1 MCKHLFFRWWVTL
14 TLTHTSHTHTQ
25 QFANSFDTYLR
36 GGEVHVC
43 EGICLPE
50 FLRCGGAKTIK
61 KLFSLSC
68 FTPLSIQIRRRKTVS
83 KTDHLRVCVCVCVC
97 VETVWT
103 IALQKPWPYMG
114 WTDWFEWMKNRLS
127 SWILKS
133 RSLVLR
139 ILWIKIAK
147 SSELLGFLGVKV
159 YVTNHPN
166 RLYSSK
172 NMSRQSTR
180 QDMQISIS
188 AFIHISFCLSI
199 GPSGASKR
207 HETWGNTTLTRLQQH
222 NARANHM

>member
-1 MCKHLFFRWWVTL
+1 MCKHLFYRWWVTL

-97 VETVWT
+97 GNCVNNRTSKTMTIYGMDWLIWMDEKPLIVVDSQESFSGSQDSLDRNSKKQWTVG
-103 IALQKPWPYMG
+103 I
-114 WTDWFEWMKNRLS
+114 F
-127 SWILKS
+127 
-133 RSLVLR
+133 RSQSVCH
-139 ILWIKIAK
+139 K
-147 SSELLGFLGVKV
+147 SSKSPLLFQKHVPSVNSSRYANFNICLHPYLFLSFNWSLGGIQETRNMGQHDFDKV
-159 YVTNHPN
+159 TTT
-166 RLYSSK
+166 
-172 NMSRQSTR
+172 QCTR
-180 QDMQISIS
+180 
-188 AFIHISFCLSI
+188 
-199 GPSGASKR
+199 
-207 HETWGNTTLTRLQQH
+207 
-222 NARANHM
+222 